1 MYKVFI
7 NDSSLS
13 FNNYPKTS
21 TSDCIEFK
29 ANFSL
34 EKLIAELE
42 NTREEKHLCIYHFD
56 LEILWEEFKSC
67 FKIIEAAGGI
77 VKNEKEQLL
86 LIYRL
91 GLWDLPKG
99 KIEIGEEKKEAAIR
113 EVEEECGI
121 TDLKILNELPTTMHV
136 YTLKGVRILKFTY
149 WYEMETSFQGDL
161 IPQLEE
167 DILEAKWVEMQGLEN
182 YIKET
187 YASIAGLMK
196 YYLKN

>member
-7 NDSSLS
+7 NDSSIS
-13 FNNYPKTS
+13 FNNSPKS
-21 TSDCIEFK
+21 SSSDCLEFK
-29 ANFSL
+29 ANFSFV
-34 EKLIAELE
+34 KLLSELE
-42 NTREEKHLCIYHFD
+42 NAKQERHVCVYHQN
-56 LEILWEEFKSC
+56 LEFLWTEFKNC

-99 KIEIGEEKKEAAIR
+99 KIEEGEEKNEAAIR

-121 TDLKILNELPTTMHV
+121 EDLKILRDLPNTLHV
-136 YTLKGVRILKFTY
+136 YSLKGVRILKFTY
-149 WYEMETSFQGDL
+149 WYEMETSFKGKL

-167 DILEAKWVEMQGLEN
+167 DILEAKWVEKQELEN
-182 YIKET
+182 YIPNT
-187 YASIAGLMK
+187 YASIAELML
-196 YYLKN
+196 YYLKA